1 MHKFADLDIPRPFVS
16 CKFIL
21 FPRCI
26 LTYEVVYSK
35 TGDEGTY
42 TTVTDKNRFKFTTA
56 FVYAPT
62 PQNGKSFW
70 NFAVWK
76 FFIKFLLVQ
85 STLDISKLKF
95 VSNN

>member
-1 MHKFADLDIPRPFVS
+1 M
-16 CKFIL
+16 
-21 FPRCI
+21 
-26 LTYEVVYSK
+26 YSK
-35 TGDEGTY
+35 TGGEGTY

-76 FFIKFLLVQ
+76 FIGKLLSVQ
-85 STLDISKLKF
+85 STLDNSKLEF
-95 VSNN
+95 IPNNGYL